1 MNIMAQPL
9 TVVKQW
15 KVKGGFSE
23 FSAVKIRGD
32 PEFNTAFWHF
42 K

>member
-9 TVVKQW
+9 TVLNGGRSK
-15 KVKGGFSE
+15 GFSE

-42 K
+42 KK